1 MGGKT
6 MKNLSNSGKDIKK
19 LPDAEFEIMKAI
31 WKCHDP
37 VTSPI
42 LTEKLKL
49 ALPEKDWKQ
58 QTVMTM
64 LVRLEKKS
72 FLRSEKNG
80 KERYYSPS
88 VSEEEYMQ
96 VEASTLRRRFGEGRV
111 TGLVK
116 SLCDGGKLTEEEV
129 SDLRKWLDEQ

>member
-1 MGGKT
+1 MGEHMSSKE
-6 MKNLSNSGKDIKK
+6 IKK
-19 LPDAEFEIMKAI
+19 LPDAEFEIMRAI
-31 WKCHDP
+31 WRCSEP

-42 LTEKLKL
+42 LTEKLRL

-64 LVRLEKKS
+64 LVRLEKKA

-80 KERYYSPS
+80 KERYYSPA

-96 VEASTLRRRFGEGRV
+96 VEAKSLRQRFDGSRV

-116 SLCDGGKLTEEEV
+116 SLCDGGDLSEEEI
-129 SDLRKWLDEQ
+129 SDLKKWLDEQ